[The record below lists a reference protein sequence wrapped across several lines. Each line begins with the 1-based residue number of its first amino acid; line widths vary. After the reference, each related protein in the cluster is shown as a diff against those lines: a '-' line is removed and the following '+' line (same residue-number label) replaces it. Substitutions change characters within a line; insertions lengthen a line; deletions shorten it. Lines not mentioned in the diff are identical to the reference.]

1 MEHADFI
8 HHVRVSEYLSAEDPN
23 AYRRRVAWF
32 AGLGYAWIGGCLLV
46 SIWLAGWTLQHLTTG
61 RARGGTIMLLI
72 GAAGLGWTSLR
83 SLWVRLDAKPE
94 GHRLTQEQAP
104 ALFKLISQV
113 RRKVKG
119 PRLDEVWLD
128 DRFNASISQ
137 VPRFGLLGRPVNRLT
152 IGLPLLMALD
162 VPRLSA
168 VLAHEYGHLRGNH
181 GRFAAWIYR
190 TRLSWMRMNERL
202 ADDESISGWLNTRFM
217 NWYVPRF
224 LARSFALARQDEYE
238 ADRISARLVGAATA
252 GAALIEIDIKGSWM
266 GEQFW
271 RRHWQGATNHAQP
284 VGPFRAL
291 RHLLLS
297 PPDEGFAREALRRS
311 LKELSNIDDTHPV
324 LKERLGALK
333 VPANL
338 PEWSTKG
345 SLALLGTEAEAWVR
359 RFDQAWCQDQAKTWK
374 AQHQRQQA
382 LKQRVEGWRARAESL
397 GTDELVLWARCERR
411 LHGDVRADIDVVN
424 LYQRALERNPAH
436 AEATLGLV
444 QVCDDAPL
452 ALRLSWLDQLWT
464 RSPDHRHFAARKA
477 VAWLEHPPRGTEPD
491 AIALKHWRQRVKDAQ
506 AADDSLWQALTE
518 PPWFTQLQRHD
529 LDEVQLEDTR
539 EVLGWHP
546 AIHQAWLCRR
556 RLPEHSDRRAYL
568 LFVDVPDLNNAQR
581 AGLCHQLIQQL
592 DLPGPAIPLCIGD
605 EVPMADVKRA
615 AFSPIMG

>member
-32 AGLGYAWIGGCLLV
+32 AALGYAWIGGCLLV
-46 SIWLAGWTLQHLTTG
+46 SIWLATWAVQHLLTG

-72 GAAGLGWTSLR
+72 GAAGLAWTSLR

-94 GHRLTQEQAP
+94 GHRLTKQQAP

-190 TRLSWMRMNERL
+190 TRLSWSRMNERL
-202 ADDESISGWLNTRFM
+202 AGDESISGWLNTRFM

-252 GAALIEIDIKGSWM
+252 GAALVEIDIKGSWM

-271 RRHWQGATNHAQP
+271 RQHWQGATDHALP
-284 VGPFRAL
+284 VGPFKAL

-297 PPDEGFAREALRRS
+297 PPEEGFAREALRRS

-338 PEWSTKG
+338 PGWSAKG
-345 SLALLGTEAEAWVR
+345 SLALLGAEAEAWVQ
-359 RFDQAWCQDQAKTWK
+359 RFDQAWCKDQAKAWK

-397 GTDELVLWARCERR
+397 GTEELVLWARCERR
-411 LHGDVRADIDVVN
+411 LHSDTDAAS

-436 AEATLGLV
+436 ADALLGLV
-444 QVCDDAPL
+444 QTCEDAPL

-464 RSPDHRHFAARKA
+464 QSPDHRHFAARKA
-477 VAWLEHPPRGTEPD
+477 VAWLEHPPRGIEPD
-491 AIALKHWRQRVKDAQ
+491 AIALKQWRQRVKEAQ
-506 AADDSLWQALTE
+506 SADDALWQALTE

-546 AIHQAWLCRR
+546 AIRQAWLCRR

-581 AGLCHQLIQQL
+581 AGLCHRLIHQL

-605 EVPMADVKRA
+605 EVPMADVKRS
-615 AFSPIMG
+615 AFSSIIG

>member
-1 MEHADFI
+1 MEQADFV
-8 HHVRVSEYLSAEDPN
+8 HHVRVNEYLSAEDPS

-46 SIWLAGWTLQHLTTG
+46 SIWLATWAIQHLASG
-61 RARGGTIMLLI
+61 RARGGTIFLLI
-72 GAAGLGWTSLR
+72 GAAGLAWTSLR
-83 SLWVRLDAKPE
+83 SLWVRLDAEPE
-94 GHRLTQEQAP
+94 GHRLTKQQAP

-162 VPRLSA
+162 VQRLSA

-190 TRLSWMRMNERL
+190 TRLSWLRMNERL
-202 ADDESISGWLNTRFM
+202 GEDNSISGWLNARFM
-217 NWYVPRF
+217 SWYVPRF

-252 GAALIEIDIKGSWM
+252 GAALVEIDIKGAWM
-266 GEQFW
+266 GEHFW
-271 RRHWQGATNHAQP
+271 RQHWQGATDHALP
-284 VGPFRAL
+284 VGPFKAL

-297 PPDEGFAREALRRS
+297 PPEEGFAREALRRS
-311 LKELSNIDDTHPV
+311 LKEVSNIDDTHPV

-338 PEWSTKG
+338 PDWSSKG
-345 SLALLGTEAEAWVR
+345 ALALLGTEAEAWVQ
-359 RFDQAWCQDQAKTWK
+359 RFDQAWCKDQAKAWK

-382 LKQRVEGWRARAESL
+382 LKQRVEGWRARAETL
-397 GTDELVLWARCERR
+397 GTDELVLWARCESR
-411 LHGDVRADIDVVN
+411 LHSDIDVVK
-424 LYQRALERNPAH
+424 LYQQALERNPAH
-436 AEATLGLV
+436 ADALLGLV
-444 QVCDDAPL
+444 QACEDAPP
-452 ALRLSWLDQLWT
+452 ALRLSWLDQLWS

-477 VAWLEHPPRGTEPD
+477 VTWLERPPRGTEPD
-491 AIALKHWRQRVKDAQ
+491 AIALKQWRQRVKDAQ
-506 AADDSLWQALTE
+506 AADDAVWEALTE

-546 AIHQAWLCRR
+546 AIRQAWLCRR

-581 AGLCHQLIQQL
+581 AGLCQQLIHQLG
-592 DLPGPAIPLCIGD
+592 LPGPAIPLCIGD
-605 EVPMADVKRA
+605 EVPMAEVKRS
-615 AFSPIMG
+615 AFNPIVG

>member
-8 HHVRVSEYLSAEDPN
+8 HHVRVSEYLSAEDPD

-46 SIWLAGWTLQHLTTG
+46 SVWLATWAIQHLMTG
-61 RARGGTIMLLI
+61 RARGGTIFLLI
-72 GAAGLGWTSLR
+72 GAAGLAWTSLR
-83 SLWVRLDAKPE
+83 SLWVRLDAKPD
-94 GHRLTQEQAP
+94 GHRLTKQQAP

-137 VPRFGLLGRPVNRLT
+137 VPRFGLLGRPINRLT

-202 ADDESISGWLNTRFM
+202 GEDDSVSGWLNARFM

-238 ADRISARLVGAATA
+238 ADRIAARLVGAATA
-252 GAALIEIDIKGSWM
+252 GAALVEIDIKGAWM

-271 RRHWQGATNHAQP
+271 RQHWQGATDQALP
-284 VGPFRAL
+284 VGPFKAL

-297 PPDEGFAREALRRS
+297 PPEDGFAREALRRS

-338 PEWSTKG
+338 PEWSHKG
-345 SLALLGTEAEAWVR
+345 ALALLGSEAEAWVH
-359 RFDQAWCQDQAKTWK
+359 RFDQAWCKDQAKAWK

-382 LKQRVEGWRARAESL
+382 LKQRVEGWRARAETL
-397 GTDELVLWARCERR
+397 GTDEMVLWARCERR
-411 LHGDVRADIDVVN
+411 LHSSVDVVK
-424 LYQRALERNPAH
+424 LYQQALERNPGH
-436 AEATLGLV
+436 ADALLGLV
-444 QVCDDAPL
+444 QTCEDAPL
-452 ALRLSWLDQLWT
+452 ALRLSWLDQLWQ
-464 RSPDHRHFAARKA
+464 RSPDHRHIAARKA
-477 VAWLEHPPRGTEPD
+477 VAWLERPPSGTEPD
-491 AIALKHWRQRVKDAQ
+491 AIALKSWRQRVKDAQ
-506 AADDSLWQALTE
+506 AADDALWQALTE

-529 LDEVQLEDTR
+529 LDEVQIEDTR

-546 AIHQAWLCRR
+546 AIRQAWLCRR

-605 EVPMADVKRA
+605 EVPMADVKRS
-615 AFSPIMG
+615 AFSPITG

>member
-46 SIWLAGWTLQHLTTG
+46 SAWLATWAIRRLMDGHVGSGTLF
-61 RARGGTIMLLI
+61 LLV
-72 GAAGLGWTSLR
+72 GALGLGWTSLR
-83 SLWVRLDAKPE
+83 SLWVRVDGKPE
-94 GHRLTQEQAP
+94 GHRLTKQQAP

-113 RRKVKG
+113 RRKVAG
-119 PRLDEVWLD
+119 PKLDEVWLD
-128 DRFNASISQ
+128 DNFNASISQ
-137 VPRFGLLGRPVNRLT
+137 VPRFGLLGRPINRLT

-190 TRLSWMRMNERL
+190 TRLSWMRMNEHL
-202 ADDESISGWLNTRFM
+202 ADDESVSSWLNARFM
-217 NWYVPRF
+217 SWYVPRF

-238 ADRISARLVGAATA
+238 ADRISAQLVGAATA
-252 GAALIEIDIKGSWM
+252 GAALVEIDIKGAWM
-266 GEQFW
+266 SEQFW
-271 RRHWQGATNHAQP
+271 RQHWQGATHHALP
-284 VGPFRAL
+284 VGPFKAL

-297 PPDEGFAREALRRS
+297 PPEEGFAREALRRS

-345 SLALLGTEAEAWVR
+345 SLALLGPEGEGWVR
-359 RFDQAWCQDQAKTWK
+359 RFDQAWGKEQAKAWK
-374 AQHQRQQA
+374 AQHQRQQS
-382 LKQRVEGWRARAESL
+382 LKQRVEGWRARAETL
-397 GTDELVLWARCERR
+397 GTDELVLWARCEQR
-411 LHGDVRADIDVVN
+411 LHSNIDVTQ
-424 LYQRALERNPAH
+424 LYQQALERNPAH
-436 AEATLGLV
+436 ADALLGLV
-444 QVCDDAPL
+444 NACGDAPL

-464 RSPDHRHFAARKA
+464 QSADHRHFAARKA
-477 VAWLEHPPRGTEPD
+477 VAWLERPPRGTETD
-491 AIALKHWRQRVKDAQ
+491 AVALKSWRQRIKDAQ
-506 AADDSLWQALTE
+506 AADDALWQALSE

-529 LDEVQLEDTR
+529 LDEVQLEDTL
-539 EVLGWHP
+539 EVLGRHP
-546 AIHQAWLCRR
+546 VIRQAWLCRR
-556 RLPEHSDRRAYL
+556 RLPEHSQRRAYL

-581 AGLCHQLIQQL
+581 AGLCHQLMQQL
-592 DLPGPAIPLCIGD
+592 DLPGPFIPLCIGD
-605 EVPMADVKRA
+605 EVPLTDVRRSA
-615 AFSPIMG
+615 GNAILG

>member
-46 SIWLAGWTLQHLTTG
+46 SIWLASWAVQHLMSG
-61 RARGGTIMLLI
+61 GARGGTIFLLI
-72 GAAGLGWTSLR
+72 GAAGLAWTSLR

-94 GHRLTQEQAP
+94 GHRLTKQQAP
-104 ALFKLISQV
+104 ALFKLIGQV

-202 ADDESISGWLNTRFM
+202 GEDNSVSGWLNARFM

-252 GAALIEIDIKGSWM
+252 GAALVEIDIKGAWL

-271 RRHWQGATNHAQP
+271 RQHWQGATDQALP
-284 VGPFRAL
+284 VGPFKAL

-297 PPDEGFAREALRRS
+297 PPEDGFAREALRRS

-338 PEWSTKG
+338 PEWSHKG
-345 SLALLGTEAEAWVR
+345 SLGLLGAEAEAWVQ
-359 RFDQAWCQDQAKTWK
+359 RFDQAWCKDQAKTWK

-382 LKQRVEGWRARAESL
+382 LKQRVEGWRARAATL

-411 LHGDVRADIDVVN
+411 LHSDIDVVK
-424 LYQRALERNPAH
+424 LYQQALERNPGH
-436 AEATLGLV
+436 ADALLGLV
-444 QVCDDAPL
+444 QTCEDTPL
-452 ALRLSWLDQLWT
+452 ALRLSWLDQLWL

-477 VAWLEHPPRGTEPD
+477 VAWLERPPRGTEPD

-506 AADDSLWQALTE
+506 AADDALWQALTE

-529 LDEVQLEDTR
+529 LDEVQVEDTR

-546 AIHQAWLCRR
+546 AIRQAWLCRR

-568 LFVDVPDLNNAQR
+568 LFIDAPELNNAQR
-581 AGLCHQLIQQL
+581 AGLCHQLIHQL

-615 AFSPIMG
+615 AFSPIVG

>member
-1 MEHADFI
+1 MEQADFI
-8 HHVRVSEYLSAEDPN
+8 HHVRVSEYLSAEDPT

-46 SIWLAGWTLQHLTTG
+46 SIWLATWAIQHLTTG
-61 RARGGTIMLLI
+61 RARAGTLFLLI
-72 GAAGLGWTSLR
+72 GAVGLGWTSLR

-94 GHRLTQEQAP
+94 GHRLTKQQAP

-119 PRLDEVWLD
+119 PKLDEVWLD

-202 ADDESISGWLNTRFM
+202 AEDDSISGWLNARFM
-217 NWYVPRF
+217 HWYVPRF

-252 GAALIEIDIKGSWM
+252 GAALVEIDIKGTWI

-271 RRHWQGATNHAQP
+271 RQHWQGATDHALP
-284 VGPFRAL
+284 VGPFKAL

-297 PPDEGFAREALRRS
+297 PPEEGFAREALRRS

-338 PEWSTKG
+338 PEWSHKG
-345 SLALLGTEAEAWVR
+345 SLALLGPEAEAWVQ
-359 RFDQAWCQDQAKTWK
+359 RFDQAWCKDQAKTWK

-382 LKQRVEGWRARAESL
+382 LKQRVEGWRARAETL
-397 GTDELVLWARCERR
+397 GTDEMVLWARCERR
-411 LHGDVRADIDVVN
+411 LHSDVDVVK
-424 LYQRALERNPAH
+424 LYQQALERNPAH
-436 AEATLGLV
+436 ADALLGLV
-444 QVCDDAPL
+444 QACEDAPL
-452 ALRLSWLDQLWT
+452 ALRLSWLDQLWLC
-464 RSPDHRHFAARKA
+464 SPDHRHFAARKA
-477 VAWLEHPPRGTEPD
+477 VAWLERPPQGAEPD

-506 AADDSLWQALTE
+506 AADDALWQALTE

-529 LDEVQLEDTR
+529 LDEVQIEDTR

-546 AIHQAWLCRR
+546 AIRQAWLCRR

-581 AGLCHQLIQQL
+581 AGLCHQLIHQL

-605 EVPMADVKRA
+605 EVPMADVKRS
-615 AFSPIMG
+615 AFSPIVG

>member
-1 MEHADFI
+1 MEQADFV
-8 HHVRVSEYLSAEDPN
+8 HHVRVSEYLSAEDPS

-46 SIWLAGWTLQHLTTG
+46 SGWLAAWAVQHLLSG
-61 RARGGTIMLLI
+61 RARGGTLMLLI
-72 GAAGLGWTSLR
+72 GAAGLAWTSLR

-94 GHRLTQEQAP
+94 GHRLTKQNAP

-128 DRFNASISQ
+128 GRFNASISQ

-190 TRLSWMRMNERL
+190 TRLSWLRMNERL
-202 ADDESISGWLNTRFM
+202 SEDDSVSGWLNARFM

-238 ADRISARLVGAATA
+238 ADQISARLVGAETA
-252 GAALIEIDIKGSWM
+252 GAALIEIDVKGAWM
-266 GEQFW
+266 GERFW
-271 RRHWQGATNHAQP
+271 RQHWRGATDQALP
-284 VGPFRAL
+284 SGPYKAL

-297 PPDEGFAREALRRS
+297 PPSDDFAQEALRRS

-324 LKERLGALK
+324 LKERLSALK
-333 VPANL
+333 VPGRL
-338 PEWSTKG
+338 PAWSSRG
-345 SLALLGTEAEAWVR
+345 SLALLGPDAEAWVQ
-359 RFDQAWCQDQAKTWK
+359 RFDQAWCKEQAGSWK

-397 GTDELVLWARCERR
+397 GTDELVTWARCERR
-411 LHGDVRADIDVVN
+411 LHSHVDVVA

-436 AEATLGLV
+436 GEALHGLV
-444 QVCDDAPL
+444 LACEDAPL
-452 ALRLSWLDQLWT
+452 ALRLSWLDQLWGHA
-464 RSPDHRHFAARKA
+464 PDHRNFAARQA
-477 VAWLEHPPRGTEPD
+477 LSCLERAARVAEPD
-491 AIALKHWRQRVKDAQ
+491 AQALKLWRQRAKDAQ
-506 AADDSLWQALTE
+506 ATDDALWQALTQ

-529 LDEVQLEDTR
+529 LDEVQVDDLR
-539 EVLGWHP
+539 EVLSWHP
-546 AIHQAWLCRR
+546 AIRQAWLCRR
-556 RLPEHSDRRAYL
+556 RMPEHSDRRAYL
-568 LFVDVPDLNNAQR
+568 LFVDVPELNNPSR
-581 AGLCHQLIQQL
+581 ATLCQQLVHQL

-615 AFSPIMG
+615 AFSPIVG

>member
-8 HHVRVSEYLSAEDPN
+8 HHVRVSEYLSAENPS

-46 SIWLAGWTLQHLTTG
+46 SIWLATWALQHLLTG
-61 RARGGTIMLLI
+61 RAKGGTIMLLL
-72 GAAGLGWTSLR
+72 GAAGLAWTSLR
-83 SLWVRLDAKPE
+83 SLWVRLDAKPQ
-94 GHRLTQEQAP
+94 GHRLTREQAP

-119 PRLDEVWLD
+119 PKLDEVWLD

-137 VPRFGLLGRPVNRLT
+137 VPRFGLMGRPVNRLT

-190 TRLSWMRMNERL
+190 TRLSWLRMNERL
-202 ADDESISGWLNTRFM
+202 SEDESLSGWLNARFM

-238 ADRISARLVGAATA
+238 ADLIAARLVGAATA
-252 GAALIEIDIKGSWM
+252 GAALVEIDIKGAWM

-271 RRHWQGATNHAQP
+271 RQHWQGATDQALP
-284 VGPFRAL
+284 SGPFKAL

-297 PPDEGFAREALRRS
+297 PPPDDFASEALRRS

-333 VPANL
+333 VPAQL
-338 PEWSTKG
+338 PAWSSKG
-345 SLALLGTEAEAWVR
+345 SLALLGPQAEAWVQ
-359 RFDQAWCQDQAKTWK
+359 RFDQAWCKDQASNWK
-374 AQHQRQQA
+374 AQHLRQQA

-411 LHGDVRADIDVVN
+411 LHSDVDVVQ

-436 AEATLGLV
+436 ADALLGRVL
-444 QVCDDAPL
+444 CSEDAPL
-452 ALRLSWLDQLWT
+452 ALRLSWLEQLWSQ
-464 RSPDHRHFAARKA
+464 SPDHRHLAARKA
-477 VAWLEHPPRGTEPD
+477 VAWLERPPRGTEVDP
-491 AIALKHWRQRVKDAQ
+491 IALKPWRQRVKDAQ
-506 AADDSLWQALTE
+506 AADDALWQALTE

-529 LDEVQLEDTR
+529 LDEVQLDDLR
-539 EVLGWHP
+539 EVLSWHP
-546 AIHQAWLCRR
+546 GIRQAWLCRR
-556 RLPEHSDRRAYL
+556 RMPEHSDRRAYL

-581 AGLCHQLIQQL
+581 AGLCQQL
-592 DLPGPAIPLCIGD
+592 LHQMDLPGPAIPLCIGD
-605 EVPMADVKRA
+605 EVPMADVKRS
-615 AFSPIMG
+615 AFSPIVG